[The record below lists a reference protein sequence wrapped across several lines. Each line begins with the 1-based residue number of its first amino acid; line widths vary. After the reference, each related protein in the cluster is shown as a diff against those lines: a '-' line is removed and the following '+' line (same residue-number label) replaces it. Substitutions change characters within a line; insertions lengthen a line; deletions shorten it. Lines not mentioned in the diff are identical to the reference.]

1 MVYLYLLAQV
11 TSGGVRLLEGTVQIQ
26 HIPVD
31 VGSPLV
37 AASLADPYLAVL
49 SESGTLMIFTLV
61 TLRGYQPRLTP
72 SKPINTCM
80 VSSQSHG
87 GGVFVFYGQCFSFS
101 FIGSCSFSHFHINF
115 FRTHHCRPSVH
126 TVMCRASSLISTQR
140 TEKKPPRYT
149 DLMQKLK
156 SGSIILCFLLTVIHV
171 HVLGFAPT

>member
-1 MVYLYLLAQV
+1 MYLLAQV

-80 VSSQSHG
+80 VSSQSL
-87 GGVFVFYGQCFSFS
+87 GGVFFLYVMD
-101 FIGSCSFSHFHINF
+101 
-115 FRTHHCRPSVH
+115 SV
-126 TVMCRASSLISTQR
+126 S
-140 TEKKPPRYT
+140 ERY
-149 DLMQKLK
+149 
-156 SGSIILCFLLTVIHV
+156 IIVPF
-171 HVLGFAPT
+171 